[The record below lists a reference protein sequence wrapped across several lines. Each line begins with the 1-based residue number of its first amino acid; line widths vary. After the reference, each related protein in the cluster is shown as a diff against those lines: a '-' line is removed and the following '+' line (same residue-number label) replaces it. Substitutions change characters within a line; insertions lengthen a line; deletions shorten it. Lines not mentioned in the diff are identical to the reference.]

1 MRSKQKNLKKLLHN
15 QNLLL
20 TFTNVIKKNNKTMKK
35 STFIL
40 IGMMLT
46 LLAIGMVACTHV
58 PAGSLSNHNTIQ
70 EIDRNAFENTMR
82 VIESSTT
89 KPVIIQKI
97 GQLGET
103 PMGVYDLKYE
113 GKTYLIVGRHT
124 GVSIIEHTPKVTPKV
139 NMDSV
144 VANSKWIPE
153 YSMLGYTKAQP
164 SKQSLES
171 YHNPEKRPVPVGT
184 EKEFFEYHTK
194 E

>member
-1 MRSKQKNLKKLLHN
+1 
-15 QNLLL
+15 
-20 TFTNVIKKNNKTMKK
+20 MKK

-46 LLAIGMVACTHV
+46 VLAIA
-58 PAGSLSNHNTIQ
+58 LSSCSRTDRARIDRIR
-70 EIDRNAFENTMR
+70 EIDRNAFENTMQ
-82 VIESSTT
+82 VIESSAT

-97 GQLGET
+97 GQLGDT
-103 PMGVYDLKYE
+103 GMGVYDLKYE
-113 GKTYLIVGRHT
+113 GKTYLIVGRQS

-144 VANSKWIPE
+144 VANSQWIPE
-153 YSMLGYTKAQP
+153 YSMLGYTQAQP

-184 EKEFFEYHTK
+184 EKEFIAYHTK

>member
-1 MRSKQKNLKKLLHN
+1 
-15 QNLLL
+15 
-20 TFTNVIKKNNKTMKK
+20 MKK
-35 STFIL
+35 SAFIL

-46 LLAIGMVACTHV
+46 VLAIA
-58 PAGSLSNHNTIQ
+58 LSSCSRIDRRRD
-70 EIDRNAFENTMR
+70 IDRNAFENTMQ

-103 PMGVYDLKYE
+103 TMSVYDLKYE

-124 GVSIIEHTPKVTPKV
+124 CVSIIEHTPKVTPKV

-153 YSMLGYTKAQP
+153 YSMLGYTQAQP

-184 EKEFFEYHTK
+184 EKEFIAYHTK